1 MVEYHLV
8 SAVMITTASNS
19 ITLSHLWI
27 VAYFAL
33 HQNTI
38 TFERL
43 PLDLE
48 SFAVLRYLFVTQCC
62 HPILGGRGRAIS
74 ILIRNHLEHIL
85 LIRKRISK
93 GMKRMTSLPLSPE
106 LSPVVIS

>member
-1 MVEYHLV
+1 
-8 SAVMITTASNS
+8 MITTASNS
-19 ITLSHLWI
+19 TTLSHLWI

-43 PLDLE
+43 LFDLE

-74 ILIRNHLEHIL
+74 ILIRNHLERTIL
-85 LIRKRISK
+85 LIRKRVSK
-93 GMKRMTSLPLSPE
+93 GMNRMTGLTLSPE

>member
-1 MVEYHLV
+1 
-8 SAVMITTASNS
+8 MITTASNS

-27 VAYFAL
+27 VSYFAL

-43 PLDLE
+43 LLDLE

-74 ILIRNHLEHIL
+74 ILIRNHLEHTIL
-85 LIRKRISK
+85 LIRKRVNK

>member
-1 MVEYHLV
+1 
-8 SAVMITTASNS
+8 MITTASNS
-19 ITLSHLWI
+19 TTLSYLWI

-33 HQNTI
+33 HQNTV

-43 PLDLE
+43 LFDLE

-74 ILIRNHLEHIL
+74 IVIRNHLEHTIL
-85 LIRKRISK
+85 LIRKRVSK
-93 GMKRMTSLPLSPE
+93 GMNRTASLPLSPE